1 MWYKT
6 GTIAL
11 TNGSAAVTGTGTA
24 WLANATAGE
33 AILCPDGRF
42 YEVASVNT
50 DTSITLASAYTGSS
64 LSGQAYT
71 ILPSQ
76 SFIRD
81 LASQVTA
88 LISSYSTIASNAG
101 AGKFG
106 DGIISAPGICFTAD
120 TDTGIRRTAS
130 GTFALVSNGADVL
143 SVAPAGVSITGTA
156 SISGIL
162 TSNSGSIVANNST
175 AGASTFILMRDNGS
189 AKFNLERDGSNNL
202 KFNYNE
208 SGSSTVFTLST
219 TGAAVTGTL
228 SATGDITGSSGII
241 WATKSGTPQLNL
253 TNSSG
258 TTKNAQII
266 YRDSVGIRWRVGTDI
281 STNNG
286 TNAWEV
292 YDEGAAAARLTVNTS
307 GVSVK
312 GAVAT
317 VGTAATS
324 LVSFSSTGTTTAKNY
339 LTLSNTSGSVI
350 LGIEGS
356 AAEGIAI
363 GTSAYDAVISGQ
375 SGISFSGNNG
385 GGTQLRISS
394 AGLAAAVALNSASG
408 LTVTNSSAG
417 DGSLSQ
423 ARVSTINNA
432 GTTGYMTTTGS
443 AFTTSGVFSAGNT
456 YFGAS
461 AGNTY
466 VHSAGGTVNL
476 SVGTAAILSASGTGV
491 TITQANNQAALK
503 LTNGPSANNI
513 GLTLESSG
521 GNVVINNGNGPLE
534 VSVGGSLRL
543 NVATNGDFYGVAGT
557 TGMTGGFIHVPSAA
571 GAPTGAPTAHSGR
584 TPIYYDTT
592 NNKLYA
598 YNGAWKASGV
608 FA

>member
-1 MWYKT
+1 MSWYKT
-6 GTIAL
+6 GTIGV
-11 TNGSAAVTGTGTA
+11 TNGSAAVTGSGTA
-24 WLANATAGE
+24 WVANAQAGE
-33 AILCPDGRF
+33 AILCPDGKF
-42 YEVASVNT
+42 WEILSVNS
-50 DTSITLASAYTGSS
+50 DTSLTLAANYSGTTQ
-64 LSGQAYT
+64 SGQAYT

-81 LASQVTA
+81 LANQTA
-88 LISSYSTIASNAG
+88 TLINSYATIANNAG

-106 DGIISAPGICFTAD
+106 DGTISAPGICFVND

-156 SISGIL
+156 SISGML
-162 TSNSGSIVANNST
+162 TSNSGSIIANNST
-175 AGASTFILMRDNGS
+175 AGQSSYILFRNAGS
-189 AKFNLERDGSNNL
+189 ANFNIQRDGSNNL
-202 KFNYNE
+202 KFNHNE

-228 SATGDITGSSGII
+228 S
-241 WATKSGTPQLNL
+241 
-253 TNSSG
+253 
-258 TTKNAQII
+258 
-266 YRDSVGIRWRVGTDI
+266 
-281 STNNG
+281 
-286 TNAWEV
+286 
-292 YDEGAAAARLTVNTS
+292 
-307 GVSVK
+307 
-312 GAVAT
+312 
-317 VGTAATS
+317 
-324 LVSFSSTGTTTAKNY
+324 
-339 LTLSNTSGSVI
+339 
-350 LGIEGS
+350 
-356 AAEGIAI
+356 
-363 GTSAYDAVISGQ
+363 
-375 SGISFSGNNG
+375 
-385 GGTQLRISS
+385 
-394 AGLAAAVALNSASG
+394 AAVALNSASG

-432 GTTGYMTTTGS
+432 GTTGYMTTMGS

-491 TITQANNQAALK
+491 TITQVDNQAALK

-571 GAPTGAPTAHSGR
+571 GAPIGAPTAHSGR